1 MTLVKATP
9 AITMAMRHK
18 LCRLTSIREMR
29 REIYAN
35 EHKMS
40 EVVDGI
46 INDLDKM
53 EVENLME

>member
-1 MTLVKATP
+1 
-9 AITMAMRHK
+9 
-18 LCRLTSIREMR
+18 MR

-40 EVVDGI
+40 EVVDRI

-53 EVENLME
+53 EVENLIE

>member
-1 MTLVKATP
+1 MVKATP
-9 AITMAMRHK
+9 ATTMAMRHE
-18 LCRLTSIREMR
+18 LRRLTSIREMC
-29 REIYAN
+29 REIYAD

-53 EVENLME
+53 EVENLIE

>member
-1 MTLVKATP
+1 
-9 AITMAMRHK
+9 MAMRHE
-18 LCRLTSIREMR
+18 LHRLTSIREMC
-29 REIYAN
+29 REIYAD

-53 EVENLME
+53 EVENLIE

>member
-1 MTLVKATP
+1 M
-9 AITMAMRHK
+9 
-18 LCRLTSIREMR
+18 C
-29 REIYAN
+29 REIYAD

-53 EVENLME
+53 EVENLIE